1 MSNPVDFSVKPFAR
15 GVLKDIPSQFMPM
28 GGLTHGL
35 GVRIDDAYIERRKG
49 FRRVSDCEWDNYILG
64 IVQYVDPYQIPHVF
78 FGDRYYLYHIGYTDM
93 RYWDD
98 AYPWWD
104 VPGHIWD
111 CMEGGIY
118 YQLSPWG
125 ATQVCPTS
133 SSSSYSAPAS
143 PSTSTSPSASP
154 SVSPSV
160 SPSPTPASSSSSSS
174 ESCTLDVYP
183 FTGRDHMDSNGET
196 STWIFTNF
204 AGNIIATNYDDPI
217 VLIRGYAYDRYENLN
232 CMGLHA
238 RIVDNFQNHLMALN
252 TIDTIDGMVVNRI
265 WWSGLDDAEDWDYT
279 SLASESGFVDLEPSS
294 MPITGGA
301 KLRDSY
307 IVYQGNMIH
316 QLNYVGGTNIFS
328 RQVINNEIG
337 CLTKGLLCGDGDKHF
352 FFAQNDIW
360 MFDGYNFKPIGIN
373 NNEYIYKGLNK
384 AQMSRA
390 FSFID
395 TNTNEAHFFIPWYS
409 DIPNLDC
416 IYDFIHDLWTFDL
429 VEATAGCPKV
439 AFDFPY
445 IARVGEAVSSSSS
458 CSSSSSF
465 SLTPCPTA
473 CPDCQDIYL
482 LTISGVGST
491 CEGFDCSELN
501 GTHDLYQIT
510 NGLEYCEWYGYTN
523 NFIISLTCE
532 NGYWVI
538 DVEAAKQ
545 GYGRQSCISWQTPN
559 IDGCPPEGDDII
571 WTVYV
576 TQGCC
581 SGGTVYLEPGSI
593 SASATPSPS
602 DSPSPSPTPTPSP
615 ASYSFSETT
624 VNANSLIQEVGST
637 DNDDGAARTSEWIS
651 GEYTTFTPDVP
662 IDQYIKEI
670 QEITPVVV
678 ELVNDVHLSIGSR
691 DRTDTTTVINWES
704 LAAFTDQELVGTRT
718 YGRYLSFKCIAS
730 SLNDYY
736 RISEIMGM
744 YIVAGRR

>member
-1 MSNPVDFSVKPFAR
+1 LSNPVDFSVKPFAR

-35 GVRIDDAYIERRKG
+35 GVRIDDAYIEKRKG
-49 FRRVSDCEWDNYILG
+49 FRRISDCEWDNYILG
-64 IVQYVDPYQIPHVF
+64 ICQYLDPYQVPHIF
-78 FGDRYYLYHIGYTDM
+78 FGDRYHLYHIGFIDL

-111 CMEGGIY
+111 CVEGGVY
-118 YQLSPWG
+118 YELSPWG
-125 ATQVCPTS
+125 ATQVCPTPSSSSFSSSASSIS
-133 SSSSYSAPAS
+133 SSSSSKY
-143 PSTSTSPSASP
+143 
-154 SVSPSV
+154 
-160 SPSPTPASSSSSSS
+160 SSSSSSS
-174 ESCTLDVYP
+174 SMSCTLDVYP
-183 FTGRDHMDSNGET
+183 FTGRDHMDSFGET

-252 TIDTIDGMVVNRI
+252 TVDNIDGMVVNRI

-294 MPITGGA
+294 MPITGGG

-307 IVYQGNMIH
+307 IVYQSNMIH

-416 IYDFIHDLWTFDL
+416 IYDFIHDLWTFDM

-445 IARVGEAVSSSSS
+445 IARAGEAVSSSSS
-458 CSSSSSF
+458 SSSCSISSSSSF

-473 CPDCQDIYL
+473 CPDCQDMYYL
-482 LTISGVGST
+482 TVGGVGST

-501 GTHDLYQIT
+501 GTHALDLIQAPCAWQGATSNFLIT
-510 NGLEYCEWYGYTN
+510 LYCD
-523 NFIISLTCE
+523 

-538 DVEAAKQ
+538 DVEAIN
-545 GYGRQSCISWQTPN
+545 GDYGRQSCISWQTPN
-559 IDGCPPEGDDII
+559 IDGCPPEGDDID
-571 WTVYV
+571 WTVYL

-581 SGGTVYLEPGSI
+581 SAGTVYLEPGSI
-593 SASATPSPS
+593 SLSSSSASSS
-602 DSPSPSPTPTPSP
+602 S
-615 ASYSFSETT
+615 ASSSSTSASMSSSSNSFSIATI
-624 VNANSLIQEVGST
+624 NANSLIQEVGST

-651 GEYTTFTPDVP
+651 GEYTTFNPDVP